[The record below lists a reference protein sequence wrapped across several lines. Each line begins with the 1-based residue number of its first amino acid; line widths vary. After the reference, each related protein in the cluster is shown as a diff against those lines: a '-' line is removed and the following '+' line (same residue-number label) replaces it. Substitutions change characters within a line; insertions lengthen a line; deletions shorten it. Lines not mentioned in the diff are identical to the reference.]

1 MRQRAYVEIL
11 SRREVWRALKRQDR
25 VARLFR
31 ALQTSL
37 MLNIS
42 TPPLSIELLLT
53 ALLTQ

>member
-1 MRQRAYVEIL
+1 MRQRAYVKIL
-11 SRREVWRALKRQDR
+11 SRREVWRALLKRQDR

-53 ALLTQ
+53 ALLT